1 MSRRDERFPDNGFEA
16 WGGYMHA
23 KIAKLEEQFSEGIG
37 KESKLSDIFKGVS
50 IYVNGFTVPS
60 ADELKELMAIHG
72 GVYHTYQRSNDFII
86 ASNLPD
92 TKVKKMS
99 LAKVVKPDW
108 ITDSIKANKLLNYKE
123 YLLYRNSRTQS
134 TIKFNP
140 ENNKTQICN
149 VGNTKTSLEE
159 TSLLK
164 ECQISLKIEDLVS
177 NNSNTDTKSAE
188 CSNNQPT
195 VSKSSDNSSK
205 THNYQPS
212 DSVNKDKY
220 AKTAADPNFISEFY
234 NNSRLHHISQLGA
247 CFKQHVNDL
256 RENSDFIFPA
266 RESLKNKIVALNNE
280 NTYSNV
286 CFQNGKTIMH
296 IDMDCFFVSV
306 GLRNRPELRGKP
318 VAVTHSK
325 GGQPGSKRSGNDA
338 ITESNLYRQRQAK
351 KIGIDLEITDNIE
364 TESAES
370 GYEEESASYGSMSE
384 IASCSYEARAKGI
397 KNGMFMGKALKLC
410 PELKTIPYDF
420 DGYKDVAFTLYNT
433 IANYTLDIEAVSC
446 DEMYVDCT
454 ELLKSMNVS
463 VIDFA
468 TVLRDEIKS
477 KTNCPCSTGFGGNRL
492 QARLATKK
500 AKPNGQFFLTADI
513 VNDFMYN
520 IELSDLPGVG
530 YQTSHKL
537 ESLGY
542 QTCGSLLSLSLVSL
556 QQHLGK
562 KTGAQLYE
570 QIRGQDSHPLSFHTV
585 RKSVSAEVNYGI
597 RFENNDQCKEFL
609 KQLSAE
615 VHSRMQQFKVIGK
628 CITLKLMVRAEN
640 APVQTAKFMGHGY
653 CDVINK
659 STTLQN
665 ATNDVEIIT
674 KEVIS
679 ICKKQNIDP
688 KEMRGIGIQVTKL
701 EPINTKPIKGAI
713 NKFLTS
719 KSFPKSEKDISNE
732 NIVDIGVKVKV
743 PTTPKKVTTCTSKQK
758 SPILNISK
766 SPKGKRRGRPPK
778 QSKAQVSFNLLS
790 RFFQLNTE
798 VTVKNEIKTEEL
810 SKPVIKEDIS
820 REEKPKP
827 QGLLGLP
834 WDKIRELLRAWFESG
849 QTPKYCDIQLVAG
862 GNRNGNPSGTLQAQI
877 ESLLGPSLDEVDNVF
892 DSDNHSIEEN
902 DTLYVEVLS
911 ETETKNPDNICR
923 SWTPL
928 ASKTKVFNHH
938 KRKNNSLSSSSSSLS
953 SPHQKRPRISLQDKV
968 IQNKIE
974 LLDILKQN
982 AQREAEFK
990 IKLLEE
996 QIKQEQ
1002 IKTQILTL

>member
-23 KIAKLEEQFSEGIG
+23 KIAKLEEQFTAGIG
-37 KESKLSDIFKGVS
+37 KENKLTDIFKGVS

-92 TKVKKMS
+92 TKVKKMC

-108 ITDSIKANKLLNYKE
+108 ITDSIKAKKLLNYKE

-134 TIKFNP
+134 TIKFNQ
-140 ENNKTQICN
+140 ENNKSQIGN
-149 VGNTKTSLEE
+149 VGDTKKMLKE

-164 ECQISLKIEDLVS
+164 VCQISLKAEDVVS
-177 NNSNTDTKSAE
+177 KNSYTDTNSAE
-188 CSNNQPT
+188 CSNLQSAD
-195 VSKSSDNSSK
+195 SKSRDNTYK
-205 THNYQPS
+205 TFNCQPS

-256 RENSDFIFPA
+256 RETSDFSFPA
-266 RESLKNKIVALNNE
+266 RESLKHKILALNNE
-280 NTYSNV
+280 NRYSNV
-286 CFQNGKTIMH
+286 CFENGKTIMH

-338 ITESNLYRQRQAK
+338 ITESNLYKQRQAK
-351 KIGIDLEITDNIE
+351 KIGIALDIKDNID

-370 GYEEESASYGSMSE
+370 GYEEESSYGSMSE
-384 IASCSYEARAKGI
+384 IASCSYEARDKGI

-410 PELKTIPYDF
+410 PELRTIPYDF
-420 DGYKDVAFTLYNT
+420 DGYKDVAFKLYNT

-463 VIDFA
+463 VTDFA
-468 TVLRDEIKS
+468 TALRDEIKS
-477 KTNCPCSTGFGGNRL
+477 ITKCPCSTGFGGNRL

-542 QTCGSLLSLSLVSL
+542 QICGSLLSLSLINL

-653 CDVINK
+653 CDVIKK

-701 EPINTKPIKGAI
+701 EPINIKPIKGAI

-719 KSFPKSEKDISNE
+719 KPVPKSEKNISNE

-743 PTTPKKVTTCTSKQK
+743 PTTPKKVTTCTTLQK

-778 QSKAQVSFNLLS
+778 HSKPQISFNPLS
-790 RFFQLNTE
+790 RFFQSNTE
-798 VTVKNEIKTEEL
+798 ITVKSEIKTEEL
-810 SKPVIKEDIS
+810 SKIVIKEDIS
-820 REEKPKP
+820 KEEKPKP

-849 QTPKYCDIQLVAG
+849 QTPKHCDIQLIAG
-862 GNRNGNPSGTLQAQI
+862 YMRDMVMNKNLEQLYILINFMNRRIREMN
-877 ESLLGPSLDEVDNVF
+877 DNVWK
-892 DSDNHSIEEN
+892 E
-902 DTLYVEVLS
+902 
-911 ETETKNPDNICR
+911 
-923 SWTPL
+923 
-928 ASKTKVFNHH
+928 A
-938 KRKNNSLSSSSSSLS
+938 
-953 SPHQKRPRISLQDKV
+953 
-968 IQNKIE
+968 QNFII
-974 LLDILKQN
+974 DQVQN
-982 AQREAEFK
+982 AMIAVYGK
-990 IKLLEE
+990 KLFLADG
-996 QIKQEQ
+996 
-1002 IKTQILTL
+1002 